1 MTKYEAAVISAYT
14 GILLG
19 EFSDL
24 HEYVEK
30 IMDRPVFVYEFA
42 SEEFCAR
49 IKKKSKDDFMDICK
63 SITE

>member
-30 IMDRPVFVYEFA
+30 IMNRPVFTNEFA

-49 IKKKSKDDFMDICK
+49 IEKKSKDDFMDICK